1 MLAIDTNVLVRLIA
15 RDDPEQASTAERY
28 VGKGAWISH
37 LVLAESLWVLDCVYE
52 LSRQQISIA
61 VEMLLNHENLTLQDA
76 EVVVSALDQYRAHNA
91 VEFSDCLVLE
101 IARKAGHS
109 PMASFDRQ
117 FAKLNGVQRLR

>member
-1 MLAIDTNVLVRLIA
+1 MILSRQVPPNDMLAKARGYLIWFS
-15 RDDPEQASTAERY
+15 P
-28 VGKGAWISH
+28 
-37 LVLAESLWVLDCVYE
+37 SLYE
-52 LSRQQISIA
+52 LSREQISIA

-76 EVVVSALDQYRAHNA
+76 DVVVSALDQYRGHNA

>member
-1 MLAIDTNVLVRLIA
+1 MLAIDTDVLVRLIA

-37 LVLAESLWVLDCVYE
+37 LVLAESLWVLDSVYE
-52 LSRQQISIA
+52 LSREQISIA

-76 EVVVSALDQYRAHNA
+76 DVVVSALDQYRGHSA